1 MAEPHARLPDPGRA
15 TSPMVV
21 LPALALATILV
32 LFFVHPSS
40 VVEVSTGDF
49 MLVTLFLGGG
59 AAWLT
64 GRAVAR
70 GWSPYW
76 QVPVYSALLTAAVR
90 FCHFALFNG
99 TLRAYDYYLLE
110 LVLLASIATLGFRS
124 VRKRQMVRRYDW
136 LFLPAGP
143 LVWTARTAPDEDA
156 QT

>member
-1 MAEPHARLPDPGRA
+1 MADARSPDPGRV

-21 LPALALATILV
+21 VPALALAAILI
-32 LFFVHPSS
+32 LFLIRPRS

-76 QVPVYSALLTAAVR
+76 QVLVYSALLTAAVR
-90 FCHFALFNG
+90 FCHFALFKG

-110 LVLLASIATLGFRS
+110 LVLLASIATLGYRA
-124 VRKRQMVRRYDW
+124 VRKAQMVRRYDW
-136 LFLPAGP
+136 LFAPAGP
-143 LVWTARTAPDEDA
+143 LAWTARTASEEDA
-156 QT
+156 KT